1 MPQVLT
7 ADRQKPPLQRQGRLP
22 NWCPRPESNR
32 HAFRRGIFLPL
43 RLSPPAHTRCSWSG
57 ARLHHSLAAV
67 GARRLLSTPSQT
79 VAWAWLGVG
88 SDAEASRAFADF
100 DGLHFRRFPPKAQI
114 VQVPCVYRFHHS
126 GVARCAGNT
135 YLHLLAPSWLL
146 TVKPSY
152 EATSWML
159 ANRCHY

>member
-1 MPQVLT
+1 MSLPPMKRPLL
-7 ADRQKPPLQRQGRLP
+7 RQQKRPL

-126 GVARCAGNT
+126 GGDHPHTTGPGRPSGWDWRRGSPLNT
-135 YLHLLAPSWLL
+135 IYTKLIL
-146 TVKPSY
+146 KGF
-152 EATSWML
+152 
-159 ANRCHY
+159 